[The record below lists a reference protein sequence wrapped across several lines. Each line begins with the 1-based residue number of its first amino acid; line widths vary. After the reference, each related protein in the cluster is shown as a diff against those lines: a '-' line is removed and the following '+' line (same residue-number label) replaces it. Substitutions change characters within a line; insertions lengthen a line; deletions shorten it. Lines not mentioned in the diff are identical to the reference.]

1 MQRPGSAGCRVPPQ
15 SLTVPPLRAWG
26 LFLAPTPQSLRFPTQ
41 ASASV
46 PQGNKISLA
55 SSERAAQKR
64 RSTFASAL
72 GHHPPPHTPLELA
85 EAVGKCRRHL
95 REERRCHSP
104 HPPRNRFLLIKPGP
118 PALGAQSLSHWTT
131 REVPSGLYFYGKFIV
146 LVSSLRR
153 AGNRASRPG
162 HRALARSSLAW
173 KSISWLI

>member
-104 HPPRNRFLLIKPGP
+104 HPPRNRFLLIKTVYHLN
-118 PALGAQSLSHWTT
+118 LGTCRIAGDSPVLQQRWQCLTYF
-131 REVPSGLYFYGKFIV
+131 SGLFRTGTI
-146 LVSSLRR
+146 S
-153 AGNRASRPG
+153 A
-162 HRALARSSLAW
+162 ALEPTAF
-173 KSISWLI
+173 